1 MSDEK
6 WSAREVFGET
16 EDIIIEVILTHPP
29 CTFVIIGDDPD
40 PEVGKAYA
48 KLIVP
53 HWGEA

>member
-6 WSAREVFGET
+6 WNSREVFGET
-16 EDIIIEVILTHPP
+16 EDIVIDVILTHPP
-29 CTFVIIGDDPD
+29 CTFVVIADGPD